1 MIRIKFH
8 AKHQIM
14 STSAA
19 TPLSNEVFQ
28 ENWSNLLSSTTKE
41 QAKISYLMVEKV
53 AAPAYIW
60 DKIAQ
65 QLDAEDAASSIPS
78 SSWSNTQIIATLILS
93 AIAFIGLSLYMI
105 L

>member
-1 MIRIKFH
+1 
-8 AKHQIM
+8 M

-19 TPLSNEVFQ
+19 TPLSNDVFQ

-41 QAKISYLMVEKV
+41 PAKISYLMVEKV
-53 AAPAYIW
+53 APPAYMW

-65 QLDAEDAASSIPS
+65 QLDAEDASTSIPSS

-93 AIAFIGLSLYMI
+93 AIAFIGLSLYVI